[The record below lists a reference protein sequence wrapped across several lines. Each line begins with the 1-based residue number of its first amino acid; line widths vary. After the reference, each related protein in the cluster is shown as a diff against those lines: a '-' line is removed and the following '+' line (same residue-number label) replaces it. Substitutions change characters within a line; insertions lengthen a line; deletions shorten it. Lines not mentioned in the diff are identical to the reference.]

1 MKHALIGLPLTLIYL
16 LTSARTPTWSQ
27 NKHQRKSLL
36 YKSKHLLQLED
47 VWVLLG
53 KYYFHVQTEECLFLH
68 YSQTRL
74 NHWAKWVGVFS
85 NYVFISL
92 KRRKGTSSPFDQA
105 KKIFSLLVPSAID
118 TFFFT
123 WITFLD
129 HISKHQ
135 FI

>member
-16 LTSARTPTWSQ
+16 LTSARTPTRSQ

-74 NHWAKWVGVFS
+74 NH
-85 NYVFISL
+85 
-92 KRRKGTSSPFDQA
+92 
-105 KKIFSLLVPSAID
+105 
-118 TFFFT
+118 
-123 WITFLD
+123 
-129 HISKHQ
+129 
-135 FI
+135 